1 LFLKVIRP
9 EGGEEPE
16 RLFDFGGGSSDLK
29 EEKSLK
35 GSSTLVEGHQR
46 MKVGFATLHLFEV

>member
-29 EEKSLK
+29 EENVESLQ
-35 GSSTLVEGHQR
+35 T
-46 MKVGFATLHLFEV
+46 

>member
-16 RLFDFGGGSSDLK
+16 RLFDFGGGLSEDEGWLRHPSSLRGLMTYQTRK
-29 EEKSLK
+29 R
-35 GSSTLVEGHQR
+35 R
-46 MKVGFATLHLFEV
+46 MSKVFRLET